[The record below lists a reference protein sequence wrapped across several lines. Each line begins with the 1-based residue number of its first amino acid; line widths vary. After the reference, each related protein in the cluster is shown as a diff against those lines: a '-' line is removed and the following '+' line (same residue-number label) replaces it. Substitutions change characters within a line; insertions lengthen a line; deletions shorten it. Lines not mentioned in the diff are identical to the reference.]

1 MSQNQGD
8 EIEYMEE
15 DHEMADVYD
24 DVDEEFQGRG
34 MGGMESDDDEY
45 GHVVCIFFLHS
56 NMTLFSK

>member
-8 EIEYMEE
+8 ENEYMEE

-34 MGGMESDDDEY
+34 IGGMESDDDEY
-45 GHVVCIFFLHS
+45 DQMVCIFFSCILI
-56 NMTLFSK
+56 

>member
-8 EIEYMEE
+8 ENEYMEE
-15 DHEMADVYD
+15 DHEMANFYD

-34 MGGMESDDDEY
+34 MGGMESDDDDD
-45 GHVVCIFFLHS
+45 HMVCIFFFLHS